1 MLAAPVSQSQW
12 LRLRILRVL
21 RSDLLEPAVPTGASL
36 LRLHLQLQ
44 MAEVEAEVETEIKT
58 AIARQIETV
67 TAERANMQRWFDLVR
82 PSGAN
87 HLLHLRT

>member
-1 MLAAPVSQSQW
+1 
-12 LRLRILRVL
+12 
-21 RSDLLEPAVPTGASL
+21 
-36 LRLHLQLQ
+36 

-82 PSGAN
+82 CDRLEPN

>member
-1 MLAAPVSQSQW
+1 
-12 LRLRILRVL
+12 
-21 RSDLLEPAVPTGASL
+21 
-36 LRLHLQLQ
+36 
-44 MAEVEAEVETEIKT
+44 MAEVEAEVEAEIKT

-82 PSGAN
+82 PSASAG